1 MDHTLWSNSH
11 GPYHM
16 VWFILLTQ
24 FYDHDSRNQTVCHS
38 MGTFVG
44 SQYACLYPEA
54 VESLTLLDYHGIQLF
69 QPYLVPRYSA
79 MGFENRY
86 DRWKYDQKGIKSNAK
101 TYETFKNALMHGK
114 EPQKTWFADERG

>member
-1 MDHTLWSNSH
+1 MIKLYELDLRTKA
-11 GPYHM
+11 
-16 VWFILLTQ
+16 
-24 FYDHDSRNQTVCHS
+24 VCHS

-86 DRWKYDQKGIKSNAK
+86 DRWKYDQKGVKSNPK

-114 EPQKTWFADERG
+114 EPQKTWFADEKGRNNL

>member
-1 MDHTLWSNSH
+1 
-11 GPYHM
+11 
-16 VWFILLTQ
+16 
-24 FYDHDSRNQTVCHS
+24 

-86 DRWKYDQKGIKSNAK
+86 DRWKYDQQGIKSNTK

-114 EPQKTWFADERG
+114 EPQKTWFADEKGRFFLTYM